1 MERTHHFFLFFAIG
15 LIFSFCSCST
25 SEVATEDNKVQ
36 FIAASKPSHLHPPLI
51 QDPSA
56 RLIAKQ
62 VFQGLVKLNPLDLS
76 VEPCLAKEIS
86 YDPTTYTY
94 TFKLRKNVLFHND
107 KCFAGSR
114 TLNADD
120 VIFTFKNLCTK
131 QTINAAYLFTLKG
144 VVKGVNDYY
153 DGAANDISGIRKID
167 EYTIEIE
174 LNRPNSL
181 FLKKLTDINFAII
194 SKEALAMYG
203 MDNIVGTGPFI
214 PQKFDRYREQLVLI
228 KNQDYYGEDK
238 KGVKLP
244 YLDSIVIKF
253 DEQLKSQ
260 ISNTL
265 EGSLSFVPNL
275 PYKAVKRV
283 LKNNKNAFDKT
294 VKMQNAPFLAT
305 HFIEF
310 NLKDS
315 LLQNIHL
322 RKAISYAL
330 NKQEITYK
338 VFGETRGKI
347 GDAGITHPFLPNYIK
362 NGVNGYTFNID
373 SAKSCL
379 RQANLSSRISLDLD
393 ISQDD
398 YKALSIADEIRFQL
412 DEHLSINVKINVVPH
427 QYKIE
432 KCNYARGQMTISRI
446 VANYQ
451 SPDGFLRSFYG
462 NNVPESI
469 DKPSPANTSRFKNKI
484 FDRMLNR
491 ARGAIDERNANESF
505 AAAER
510 LLMNECPI
518 AVLWYDETNRLIRS
532 DLQNFPLNQL
542 QHIDFT
548 EVYLSK

>member
-1 MERTHHFFLFFAIG
+1 MKNILIIKFFVVTG
-15 LIFSFCSCST
+15 LILGLLSCSSNET
-25 SEVATEDNKVQ
+25 AKGVNKVQ
-36 FIAASKPSHLHPPLI
+36 FIAPSKPNHLHPPLI

-56 RLIAKQ
+56 ALIAKQ
-62 VFQGLVKLNPLDLS
+62 VFQGLVKLNPQDLS
-76 VEPCLAKEIS
+76 VEPCLAEEITFN
-86 YDPTTYTY
+86 PQTYTY
-94 TFKLRKNVLFHND
+94 TFVLRKNVLFHKN
-107 KCFAGSR
+107 KCFNADR
-114 TLNADD
+114 YFTADD

-144 VVKGVNDYY
+144 VVKGVDDYF
-153 DGAANDISGIRKID
+153 DGATDEISGIRKID
-167 EYTIEIE
+167 DYTIEIE

-181 FLKKLTDINFAII
+181 FLKKLTDINFAVI

-203 MDNIVGTGPFI
+203 MDNTVGTGPFI
-214 PQKFDRYREQLVLI
+214 PQKFDRYREQLVLT
-228 KNQDYYGEDK
+228 KNTDYYGEDK
-238 KGVKLP
+238 KGTPLP

-253 DEQLKSQ
+253 DEQLKAQ
-260 ISNTL
+260 ITNTL
-265 EGSLSFVPNL
+265 NGNLSFIPNL

-283 LKNNKNAFDKT
+283 LKNNKDAFDDI

-315 LLQNIHL
+315 LLQNKFL
-322 RKAISYAL
+322 RKAIAYAL

-362 NGVNGYTFNID
+362 NGVNGYAFNID
-373 SAKSCL
+373 SAKACL
-379 RQANLSSRISLDLD
+379 KKANLGNSISLEMD

-412 DEHLSINVKINVVPH
+412 DEHLGINVKINIVPH

-432 KCNYARGQMTISRI
+432 KANYARGQMIVSRI

-462 NNVPESI
+462 NNVPESL
-469 DKPSPANTSRFKNKI
+469 DKPSPSNTCRFKNKV

-532 DLQNFPLNQL
+532 NLRNFPLNQL

-548 EVYLSK
+548 EVYLSN